1 MVHQRRDLELLEDRY
16 ENEFVLSLL
25 TNEEPRELNHML
37 EANPK
42 SVFKNYWEKQYSF
55 VILVSNFML
64 AKLDLDYLIFKK
76 NNSFSLISITRKN
89 NVKKILSI
97 LREYEYVNGFCF
109 FMIKSLDGLNFDL
122 PIDSQERV
130 KVTQL
135 SNNEIVIFQFD
146 VEEVILIKY

>member
-1 MVHQRRDLELLEDRY
+1 MIYQRRDLELLEDRY
-16 ENEFVLSLL
+16 ENEFVLSVL

-37 EANPK
+37 EAKPETI
-42 SVFKNYWEKQYSF
+42 FKDYWEKQYSF
-55 VILVSNFML
+55 VILFSNFML
-64 AKLDLDYLIFKK
+64 AKLGLEYLLLKK
-76 NNSFSLISITRKN
+76 NNSFSLISISRKN
-89 NVKKILSI
+89 NFNKILSI

-109 FMIKSLDGLNFDL
+109 FMIKSLDGLNFEL
-122 PIDSQERV
+122 AIDSQERV